1 MTKEHRK
8 EIRTRI
14 IEAINEMTGEESNKD
29 SSVTIG
35 GHTISR
41 RLLYAGGS
49 QWSGCG
55 RDWDFTESGW
65 AWVVGEQYHLTTPDL
80 FGFDGHN
87 IIERQTPYYLQ
98 DGYDEQTVPE
108 HDGRD
113 SIERVPNRVLIEI
126 AKGLVEAT
134 REAETRANAEAEE
147 ASKLLEALDTYRPR
161 KS

>member
-1 MTKEHRK
+1 MTKEQRK

-14 IEAINEMTGEESNKD
+14 ISSIDEMMIEESNKD
-29 SSVTIG
+29 ASVEIG

-49 QWSGCG
+49 QWAACD
-55 RDWDFTESGW
+55 RAWDSTESGW
-65 AWVVGEQYHLTTPDL
+65 AWVVDEQYHLTTPDL

-98 DGYDEQTVPE
+98 DEQTTPE

-113 SIERVPNRVLIEI
+113 GIGRVPNRVLIEI

-134 REAETRANAEAEE
+134 KAAKEREEAEAAEAT
-147 ASKLLEALDTYRPR
+147 KLLEALG
-161 KS
+161 